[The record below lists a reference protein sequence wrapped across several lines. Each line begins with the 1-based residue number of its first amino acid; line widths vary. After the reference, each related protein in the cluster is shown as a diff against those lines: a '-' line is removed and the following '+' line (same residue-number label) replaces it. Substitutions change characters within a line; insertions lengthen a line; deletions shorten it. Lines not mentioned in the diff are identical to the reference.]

1 MKVKVTKLIKN
12 PIEVLRAMSEATEM
26 ATRLAEFD
34 NARKGYTGVGNR
46 LFGKDRKP
54 LTAREA
60 ALESRDITLDFS
72 RRVRILK
79 SKSSNSL
86 FNRYNSRRRQNGAC
100 VQRRPARHDG

>member
-1 MKVKVTKLIKN
+1 MVKQQK
-12 PIEVLRAMSEATEM
+12 ATHDWQG
-26 ATRLAEFD
+26 D

-72 RRVRILK
+72 RRGSHTKKANQVIALLMLQFQAPDKMARAFK
-79 SKSSNSL
+79 
-86 FNRYNSRRRQNGAC
+86 G
-100 VQRRPARHDG
+100 RPRG